1 MKKLIAMI
9 VLSIAF
15 ISHNGFAESLLF
27 TLDDGPTYDVS
38 PLNDSNIDESVL
50 VISLYSDTFENDFW
64 NYEGDDLSLDF
75 LDKYNFEFGFKDTH
89 VSDMFDDAYYIHNH
103 IYYYDEYV
111 EYVKNNIRVS
121 ILFDNIYEI
130 DVSPVVELYDASY
143 SVPAVSYNDDGV
155 DVIIMDH
162 YIYKVPYF
170 EMSYRYGLNDSLNE
184 FMSSEYFKSHGF
196 GSATITV
203 NEDSTYA
210 ISEMSWYNFYN
221 PSYGNEESPIPTPEP
236 GTGLLVAC
244 GGVVFLGCFRRKI
257 R

>member
-1 MKKLIAMI
+1 MKKLIAMV
-9 VLSIAF
+9 VLSVAF

-64 NYEGDDLSLDF
+64 NYEGDDLSFDF
-75 LDKYNFEFGFKDTH
+75 LDKYNFEICYKDTDI
-89 VSDMFDDAYYIHNH
+89 SDMFNNH
-103 IYYYDEYV
+103 IYYYNEYV

-130 DVSPVVELYDASY
+130 DISPVVEFYNASY
-143 SVPAVSYNDDGV
+143 RVPVDSYSDDSVGV
-155 DVIIMDH
+155 VIMNH
-162 YIYKVPYF
+162 YIYEVPCF

-184 FMSSEYFKSHGF
+184 FMSSEYFKSYGF

-203 NEDSTYA
+203 NEDSTYV
-210 ISEMSWYNFYN
+210 ISEMSWHTSYI
-221 PSYGNEESPIPTPEP
+221 PSYGNEESPIPAPEP

-244 GGVVFLGCFRRKI
+244 GGVAFLGYFRRKI
-257 R
+257 Y